1 VLAAAECNGQVV
13 AHWLTSYSMWA
24 DALLAA
30 ERSHL
35 VRLLAW
41 GASSVLLG
49 TATFALLT
57 ARRRSSPLLTHF
69 AIQTAAWGSV
79 DLAICAAAWHSL
91 ALRDLAGAVRLDRF
105 IWFNIGLDAGYVA
118 VGGTLAI
125 VGWKLAR
132 TQGLV
137 GAGIGVAVQGT
148 GLLLLDLILASAI
161 ARG

>member
-1 VLAAAECNGQVV
+1 MRC
-13 AHWLTSYSMWA
+13 
-24 DALLAA
+24 
-30 ERSHL
+30 
-35 VRLLAW
+35 
-41 GASSVLLG
+41 GARRR
-49 TATFALLT
+49 
-57 ARRRSSPLLTHF
+57 RRRSSPLLTHF

-79 DLAICAAAWHSL
+79 ALAICAAAWHSL

-132 TQGLV
+132 TLGLV

-148 GLLLLDLILASAI
+148 ALFLLDSSSRLPLRAASFPPRAE
-161 ARG
+161 ARFALLVAPAC

>member
-1 VLAAAECNGQVV
+1 MLDAAECNRRVV

-57 ARRRSSPLLTHF
+57 ARRRSSPLLTHL
-69 AIQTAAWGSV
+69 AIQTAA
-79 DLAICAAAWHSL
+79 
-91 ALRDLAGAVRLDRF
+91 
-105 IWFNIGLDAGYVA
+105 
-118 VGGTLAI
+118 
-125 VGWKLAR
+125 
-132 TQGLV
+132 
-137 GAGIGVAVQGT
+137 
-148 GLLLLDLILASAI
+148 
-161 ARG
+161 